1 MSEEILKALMEL
13 FALVVKQ
20 DGGILQNE
28 REYVINF
35 LEKQLGSNLLIK
47 YVLLFDELTSAA
59 KQVDDT
65 SENNSPSV
73 RDSVKIFN
81 ICKQINKTLNRG
93 QKIVVI
99 IRLYE
104 LINSSRKFTPQRL
117 NIIAIVAEVF
127 RVSPAEINSIDQFV
141 RISEPDKLQNPEIMV
156 LVPGKRFARSATK
169 CMKDTQAQQLCS

>member
-65 SENNSPSV
+65 PENSSPSV

-93 QKIVVI
+93 QKIVVL

-127 RVSPAEINSIDQFV
+127 RVSPAEINCNRSICENQ
-141 RISEPDKLQNPEIMV
+141 
-156 LVPGKRFARSATK
+156 
-169 CMKDTQAQQLCS
+169 

>member
-65 SENNSPSV
+65 PENSSPSV

-99 IRLYE
+99 IRLY
-104 LINSSRKFTPQRL
+104 RTYQFKQ
-117 NIIAIVAEVF
+117 EVYT
-127 RVSPAEINSIDQFV
+127 SKA
-141 RISEPDKLQNPEIMV
+141 
-156 LVPGKRFARSATK
+156 
-169 CMKDTQAQQLCS
+169 